1 MPDWI
6 DGAHHLRVQRVLR
19 SGALALLLC
28 RCAVY
33 DSGLV
38 NRANATGAGGGA
50 NQTGTAGQ
58 GSSGGS
64 DDVDGGSGGSNGGMG
79 GAITGE
85 AGGAAGSIAGNGGGA
100 ADGGTGGSTGTPTDL
115 SIFRDGTFVPGWS
128 TTGSWLTC
136 NGTPTNATVSA
147 TTALAIDLS
156 CNPYNG
162 VLLINWSTPVP
173 QCTYATLSF
182 DIYFTALADI
192 TALNVYLQD
201 SQGRVGL
208 LLSVPSLVTA
218 PVDKSFNHVSL
229 PLTSFGT
236 GVIFNGLGF
245 FNSSAAGIPLF
256 YLNNVVLGVGT
267 GACADGG
274 T

>member
-6 DGAHHLRVQRVLR
+6 DGAHHLQVPRILR

-33 DSGLV
+33 DSGLL
-38 NRANATGAGGGA
+38 NRASATGAGGVA
-50 NQTGTAGQ
+50 NQAGTAGQ
-58 GSSGGS
+58 GSTGGS
-64 DDVDGGSGGSNGGMG
+64 DDVDGGSSGGMG
-79 GAITGE
+79 GAISGE
-85 AGGAAGSIAGNGGGA
+85 AGGAAGTNAGNGGGA
-100 ADGGTGGSTGTPTDL
+100 GADGGTGGSTGTPTDL
-115 SIFRDGTFVPGWS
+115 AIFREGTFVPGWS

-147 TTALAIDLS
+147 ATALAIDLS

-173 QCTYATLSF
+173 SCTYATLSF

-201 SQGRVGL
+201 SKGRVGL

-218 PVDKSFNHVSL
+218 PIDKSFNHVTL

-236 GVIFNGLGF
+236 GIVFNGLGF
-245 FNSSAAGIPLF
+245 FNGSAAGIPLF

-274 T
+274 A